1 MSCKF
6 SIIIVSL
13 NAGEELKKTVESVRR
28 QTFKNY
34 EIIVKDGCSKDGST
48 DFLKDAEDVCFVQEP
63 DDSIYDGMNA
73 ALKFIHGEYVIFL
86 NCGDRL
92 YAKDVLEKSVRF
104 MQKKAADI
112 YYGNLYRRELGST
125 DVYPDHISD
134 FTAFRNVPCHQACI
148 YRSALLKG
156 KAYDLRFKVRADYEH
171 FLRCIY
177 RYDAR
182 PAHMPFVLS
191 DYEGGGFSETAL
203 NKKISAKEHRVITD
217 KYLGKKASFYRFV
230 MIITLQPL
238 REKLAGSRRFSEA
251 YHKIKARIYSI
262 GGKRD

>member
-1 MSCKF
+1 
-6 SIIIVSL
+6 
-13 NAGEELKKTVESVRR
+13 
-28 QTFKNY
+28 
-34 EIIVKDGCSKDGST
+34 
-48 DFLKDAEDVCFVQEP
+48 
-63 DDSIYDGMNA
+63 MNA

-217 KYLGKKASFYRFV
+217 KYLGKKAAFYRFV